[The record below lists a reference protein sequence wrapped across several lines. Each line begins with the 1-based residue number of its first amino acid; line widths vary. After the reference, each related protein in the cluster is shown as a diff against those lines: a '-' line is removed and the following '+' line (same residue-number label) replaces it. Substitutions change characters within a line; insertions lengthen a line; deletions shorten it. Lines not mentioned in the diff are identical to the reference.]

1 MLQNY
6 KDLYKPNKTKRQDI
20 LYLSQTA
27 QHRHENVATSDNV
40 NPWLES
46 FRNVKTINSW
56 MQLPAFIQ

>member
-6 KDLYKPNKTKRQDI
+6 KDLHKPNKAKRQDI

-40 NPWLES
+40 NPWMES
-46 FRNVKTINSW
+46 FRNEKTIYS
-56 MQLPAFIQ
+56 